1 MSRYWA
7 LLVDNVIGNVILA
20 DEEFIESHADY
31 SQLQRI
37 DITDYNPQP
46 GIMWKL
52 QDNKFVAPEHLIP
65 KKVEHRLEES
75 NYEIEVKE

>member
-7 LLVDNVIGNVILA
+7 LLVNNIIGNVVLA
-20 DEEFIESHADY
+20 DEEFLDSHPDF
-31 SQLQRI
+31 STLERV

-52 QDNKFVAPEHLIP
+52 ENNKFIAPDHVKPKAEHI
-65 KKVEHRLEES
+65 LEDGLH
-75 NYEIEVKE
+75 EIEVKA